1 MLNIIFRASAFEK
14 KVKLL
19 NLAVIRVEISGNFE
33 KIYNQSFVLE
43 A

>member
-19 NLAVIRVEISGNFE
+19 NLAVIVEISGNFE